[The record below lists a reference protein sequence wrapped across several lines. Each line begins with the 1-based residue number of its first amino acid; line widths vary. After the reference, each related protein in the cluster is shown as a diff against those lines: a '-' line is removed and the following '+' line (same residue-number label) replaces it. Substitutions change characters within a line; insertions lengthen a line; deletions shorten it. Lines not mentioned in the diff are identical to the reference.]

1 MIQNSDSQKH
11 IADFLLEDHGSVL
24 FLHPQ
29 NKSAEEWLNQY
40 VSREG
45 YQPQWPSVLM
55 ERRLRAGGR
64 RRRTKRGLYCCA
76 RTGGAIVSRRR
87 RMDSCGT
94 CKQIGDLFRIF
105 AEHAK
110 TLSPKEKAL
119 LRIELRKQFK
129 VPSRPEPDAIEN

>member
-1 MIQNSDSQKH
+1 MIQNSNSQKY

-55 ERRLRAGGR
+55 ERRLRTSGR
-64 RRRTKRGLYCCA
+64 RRRAERGLYRCA
-76 RTGGAIVSRRR
+76 RKGGAIVRR
-87 RMDSCGT
+87 RMSNCGT
-94 CKQIGDLFRIF
+94 CRTIGDMFRIF

-110 TLSPKEKAL
+110 NLSPKEKAL

-129 VPSRPEPDAIEN
+129 VPSRPEPDAYEN